1 MPMMKS
7 PFAQTLSS
15 RKGHC
20 LTFEA
25 DVAQWVPPEIVSE
38 AIARGIVEAGE
49 AAPLPEVVA
58 PAETS
63 DNEADGK
70 EEFEAALDGA
80 LLRILTRSDPTDYKA
95 DGTPKVVKVIAEMSP
110 DLRNPTATE
119 VSDAFRK
126 LQENIDL
133 AE

>member
-7 PFAQTLSS
+7 PFAQTLSTL
-15 RKGHC
+15 KGHC
-20 LTFEA
+20 LIFEA
-25 DVAQWVPPEIVSE
+25 NVPQWVPPGIVSD
-38 AIARGIVEAGE
+38 AIARGIVEAGDDE
-49 AAPLPEVVA
+49 APEVVVA
-58 PAETS
+58 PEETS
-63 DNEADGK
+63 DNGEDGK
-70 EEFEAALDGA
+70 EEFEVALDGA
-80 LLRILTRSDPTDYKA
+80 LLRILTRSDPTDYKG

-119 VSDAFRK
+119 VSDAFRE

>member
-7 PFAQTLSS
+7 PFAQTLSTL
-15 RKGHC
+15 KGHC
-20 LTFEA
+20 LIFEA
-25 DVAQWVPPEIVSE
+25 NVPQWVPPAIVSD
-38 AIARGIVEAGE
+38 AIARGIVEAGDAE
-49 AAPLPEVVA
+49 VVVA
-58 PAETS
+58 PEETS
-63 DNEADGK
+63 DNGEDDK
-70 EEFEAALDGA
+70 EEFAVALDGA
-80 LLRILTRSDPTDYKA
+80 LLRILTRSDPTDYKG

-119 VSDAFRK
+119 VSDAFRE